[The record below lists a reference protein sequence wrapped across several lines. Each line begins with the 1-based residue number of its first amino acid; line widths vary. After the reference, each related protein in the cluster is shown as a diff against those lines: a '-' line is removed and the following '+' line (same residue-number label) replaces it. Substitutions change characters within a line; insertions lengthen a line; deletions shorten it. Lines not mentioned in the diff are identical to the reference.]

1 LADEKPY
8 TLQFWL
14 LCVSGL
20 LFFASFNML
29 IPELPAYLT
38 SLGGAQYKGLIISL
52 FTLTAMLSR
61 PFSGKLA
68 DTVGRVPVII
78 AGSIVCFIC
87 SLIYPLVTSVAAF
100 LLLRLA
106 HGFSTGFAPTG
117 TAAYLS
123 DVIPLTRRGE
133 AMGILGTAGAVG
145 MAGGPAIGGL
155 LANQFGLNA
164 LFYCSSAFGLMSV
177 LILLRLKETLNQ
189 TQPFRLAVL
198 KVNKSDLFEPR
209 VIVPCLVMVLL
220 AFSYG
225 TVYTIIP
232 DFGEHVGIRNKGL
245 LFSYMTLASL
255 LMRFIGGKA
264 SDRWGRAVVLRISA
278 VVTTTAMFVIGS
290 SDSALQLTIGM
301 CLYGLA
307 YGATSP
313 TLIAW
318 ASDLS
323 DTRFRGRGL
332 ASMYIAMEFGI
343 GFGALMSGW
352 LFADDA
358 TQFFMIFSTCAMLAV
373 SAFFYLLVVRYKS
386 LPKA

>member
-1 LADEKPY
+1 
-8 TLQFWL
+8 
-14 LCVSGL
+14 
-20 LFFASFNML
+20 
-29 IPELPAYLT
+29 
-38 SLGGAQYKGLIISL
+38 
-52 FTLTAMLSR
+52 
-61 PFSGKLA
+61 
-68 DTVGRVPVII
+68 
-78 AGSIVCFIC
+78 
-87 SLIYPLVTSVAAF
+87 
-100 LLLRLA
+100 
-106 HGFSTGFAPTG
+106 
-117 TAAYLS
+117 
-123 DVIPLTRRGE
+123 
-133 AMGILGTAGAVG
+133 MGILGTAGAVG

-332 ASMYIAMEFGI
+332 ASM
-343 GFGALMSGW
+343 
-352 LFADDA
+352 
-358 TQFFMIFSTCAMLAV
+358 
-373 SAFFYLLVVRYKS
+373 
-386 LPKA
+386 